1 MVLFLSNGHGEDL
14 IATMIAREVIAEG
27 ESLNIA
33 GFPLVG
39 LGKAYTGAGI
49 PVVGTQKAMPSGGF
63 LRHGLSYVLKD
74 IKAGLISLT
83 LQQIEDLKALGKN
96 VSLLVS
102 VGDIFPLFLGGR
114 NVKAPMLFLSTAK
127 SEYIQGHLGIEC
139 RLMRKYAGLVLA
151 RDERTAKALQQ
162 RGVPARYAGNV
173 MMDGFAI
180 TGESFGLNL
189 KKRVVGILPGSREE
203 AYRNMKTLLQAVS
216 HLTDFSGDNL
226 DYIVGLAPNLD
237 EDRLEQVVQE
247 AGWRYERQDPEE
259 KKRGVTARI
268 YPGSGGMTPCVTV
281 SQGWFGDVLNISDIV
296 IGLSGTGN
304 EQAAGL
310 GRPVV
315 TFPTEGPQFSL
326 KFAKAQKRLLGDA
339 VAFVESDDMKD
350 VASEVMSILGDPV
363 RIERMREAGYERMG
377 EQGAAKRIAKII
389 IDFIETGSWE
399 GR

>member
-1 MVLFLSNGHGEDL
+1 MNLNGSP
-14 IATMIAREVIAEG
+14 REPF
-27 ESLNIA
+27 SH
-33 GFPLVG
+33 
-39 LGKAYTGAGI
+39 GKARKAPWLAYRKSHSPAKR
-49 PVVGTQKAMPSGGF
+49 TQKESDWLRGRANRSVSYTHLDVYKRQTRLPMHRRARLGIGYLAQEPSIF
-63 LRHGLSYVLKD
+63 RKLTVDVYKRQ
-74 IKAGLISLT
+74 GLISLT

-162 RGVPARYAGNV
+162 RGVPARCAGNV

-226 DYIVGLAPNLD
+226 DYVVGLAPNLD
-237 EDRLEQVVQE
+237 EDRLCLLYTS
-247 AGWRYERQDPEE
+247 R
-259 KKRGVTARI
+259 
-268 YPGSGGMTPCVTV
+268 CV
-281 SQGWFGDVLNISDIV
+281 
-296 IGLSGTGN
+296 
-304 EQAAGL
+304 
-310 GRPVV
+310 
-315 TFPTEGPQFSL
+315 
-326 KFAKAQKRLLGDA
+326 
-339 VAFVESDDMKD
+339 
-350 VASEVMSILGDPV
+350 
-363 RIERMREAGYERMG
+363 
-377 EQGAAKRIAKII
+377 
-389 IDFIETGSWE
+389 
-399 GR
+399 